1 LRRWLNS
8 KIKVNLLFFA
18 LLAQTFGEMLLEI
31 EDPDGFPALNEE
43 IAIKVQNFWRDPAIQ
58 VKSS

>member
-1 LRRWLNS
+1 LG
-8 KIKVNLLFFA
+8 LLV
-18 LLAQTFGEMLLEI
+18 QTFGEMLLEI